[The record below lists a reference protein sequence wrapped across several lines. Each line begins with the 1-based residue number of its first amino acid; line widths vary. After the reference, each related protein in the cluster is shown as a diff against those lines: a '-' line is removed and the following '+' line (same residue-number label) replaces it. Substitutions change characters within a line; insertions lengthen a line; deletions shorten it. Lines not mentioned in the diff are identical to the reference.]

1 MVKIWYNYYSK
12 EMIEVGKMIYSKIKK
27 ADKSLNRILIPK
39 NVIEKFGRDFFM
51 EVYDDGTIIFK
62 PIKKG

>member
-12 EMIEVGKMIYSKIKK
+12 EMIELVKMIYSKIKK

-39 NVIEKFGRDFFM
+39 KIVDKFGSDFLM
-51 EVYDDGTIIFK
+51 EVYEDGTIILK
-62 PIKKG
+62 PMKG

>member
-12 EMIEVGKMIYSKIKK
+12 EMVELGKMIYSKIKK

-39 NVIEKFGRDFFM
+39 KIVDKFGSDFLM
-51 EVYDDGTIIFK
+51 EVYEDGTIILK
-62 PIKKG
+62 PMKG

>member
-12 EMIEVGKMIYSKIKK
+12 EMVELVKMIYSKIKK

-39 NVIEKFGRDFFM
+39 KIVDKFGSDFLM
-51 EVYDDGTIIFK
+51 EVYEDGTIILK
-62 PIKKG
+62 PMKG